1 MKFNMNPIVKP
12 TTTKERAYN
21 EIKKVILNGYISSK
35 EIFTEVQLADSLNTS
50 RTPVRE
56 ALLDL
61 MKEGLIV
68 SIPRK
73 GMSIRKV
80 TESEIE
86 QIFVVRTSIES
97 EVIRKLA
104 ASITEK
110 QLEEL
115 RYSCEQQEMAMHE
128 NDEVGFIHLDQQF
141 HSTLIHFAGF
151 ELIEQILLSFH
162 NLSQLIGLKA
172 VKKSNR
178 MQEVLLEHLNII
190 AMLEQR
196 NPEAAVLTMIEHLSR
211 TKESIG

>member
-1 MKFNMNPIVKP
+1 MKFNMNPIVKH

-61 MKEGLIV
+61 MKEGLIT

-73 GMSIRKV
+73 GMTIRTV

-86 QIFVVRTSIES
+86 QIFLVRTSVES
-97 EVIRKLA
+97 EVIKSLA
-104 ASITEK
+104 ETITEQ
-110 QLEEL
+110 QLEQL
-115 RYSCEQQEMAMHE
+115 KRSCKQQEKAMFE
-128 NDEVGFIHLDQQF
+128 NDDVRFIHLDQQF

-151 ELIEQILLSFH
+151 ELIEQTLLNFH

-178 MQEVLLEHLNII
+178 MQEVLMEHLKII
-190 AMLEQR
+190 STLEQR
-196 NPEAAVLTMIEHLSR
+196 KPDSAVLTMIEHLQR
-211 TKESIG
+211 TKESIR

>member
-12 TTTKERAYN
+12 TTTKERVYN

-35 EIFTEVQLADSLNTS
+35 EVFTEVQLADSLNTS

-61 MKEGLIV
+61 MKEGLIT

-80 TESEIE
+80 TDKEIE
-86 QIFVVRTSIES
+86 QIFIVRASIES
-97 EVIRKLA
+97 EVMKKLA
-104 ASITEK
+104 ETITEQQLK
-110 QLEEL
+110 QLKI
-115 RYSCEQQEMAMHE
+115 SCDQQEKAMRD
-128 NDEVGFIHLDQQF
+128 NDEVTFIHLDQQF
-141 HSTLIHFAGF
+141 HSTLIHLAGF

-172 VKKSNR
+172 IKRNNR
-178 MQEVLLEHLNII
+178 MQEVLQEHRKILST
-190 AMLEQR
+190 LEQR
-196 NPEAAVLTMIEHLSR
+196 NAEAAVQTMVEHLQR
-211 TKESIG
+211 TKQSIG

>member
-1 MKFNMNPIVKP
+1 MKFNMNPIVKH

-35 EIFTEVQLADSLNTS
+35 EIFTEVQLANSLNTS

-61 MKEGLIV
+61 MKEGLIT

-86 QIFVVRTSIES
+86 QIFVVRSSIES
-97 EVIRKLA
+97 EVMKKLA
-104 ASITEK
+104 ETINEE
-110 QLEEL
+110 QLEQL
-115 RYSCEQQEMAMHE
+115 KYSCEQQEKAMQE
-128 NDEVGFIHLDQQF
+128 SDEVGFIHLDQQF

-178 MQEVLLEHLNII
+178 MQEVLLEHLKII
-190 AMLEQR
+190 STLER
-196 NPEAAVLTMIEHLSR
+196 RDPEAAVLTMIEHLNR